1 MLCNGCSRLQLLADD
16 EADAGRLVALQSDF
30 EVCGYRQIDVYVF
43 YNQLDHVHGVPYS
56 FVGASPTDLP
66 VTPRSDPIAL

>member
-1 MLCNGCSRLQLLADD
+1 
-16 EADAGRLVALQSDF
+16 LVALQSDF